1 MLRPLTM
8 VLLIRLYVRYRTDD
22 YRTMTGR
29 RMHDRPGS
37 LAEEQRMLLDTAMK
51 ALDTFKVGND
61 GWRGATGNAL
71 GRQSVEIARS

>member
-1 MLRPLTM
+1 
-8 VLLIRLYVRYRTDD
+8 
-22 YRTMTGR
+22 MTGR

-37 LAEEQRMLLDTAMK
+37 LAEEQRMLLDTALK